1 MEQKKLNE
9 LRSFHAA
16 AASYIMG
23 NSTGIKLQG
32 SKQRIAATK
41 NILEASKD
49 LYNELNSPEASLEKV
64 SSLLQKKRKASKEFQ
79 QVTGIN
85 WLL

>member
-1 MEQKKLNE
+1 MKKEKIEE

-32 SKQRIAATK
+32 SKQRIVATK
-41 NILEASKD
+41 NILEASKS
-49 LYNELNSPEASLEKV
+49 LYAELNSPDASLEKV
-64 SSLLQKKRKASKEFQ
+64 SFLLEKKRKASKEFQ

>member
-1 MEQKKLNE
+1 MKQKKLNE

-32 SKQRIAATK
+32 NKKRIAATK
-41 NILEASKD
+41 NVLEASRR
-49 LYNELNSPEASLEKV
+49 LYAELNSPNASLKKV
-64 SSLLQKKRKASKEFQ
+64 SSLLEEKRKASLAFH